1 MTEQAIWHPQTGITD
16 LDIAPEELSDSRI
29 PGVRAVWTQQQERL
43 KGSAQLSDFTEKMS
57 REWAIE
63 TGIIENLY
71 DIDRGVTQTLIESGF
86 HAELISHGAVNK
98 PQEYVV
104 NLLQDQKAALDGI
117 FDFVKGERNLS
128 TSYIKDM
135 HAAMLKSQE
144 TTDAF
149 DSQGRQ
155 VQVALIRGEWKKQPN
170 SPVRNGTLYAY
181 CPPEHTAA
189 EMDRLIAMHAEH
201 GKRQMPSEVQAAW
214 LHHRFSQIHPFQ
226 DGNGRIARAIA
237 SLVLIKDGLFPM
249 VVTRDDRHGYI
260 NSLEAADAGDLQPLV
275 DLIAQLQ
282 IRWFRKAS
290 AITETLLVSGEGRQ
304 AAIDTLHK
312 AAEGKG
318 AVRDASLE
326 KALELADAIESDLA
340 EQLEELR
347 LDVLNALQR
356 IAPDAKVSVTR
367 SDDESGYYYRAQ
379 IIRNAKEH
387 IGYFADISDTSA
399 YRSWVAMKMHWSKRH
414 GHLVFAVHGIG
425 KPFGGSLICAP
436 FLEFRDDDEDNE
448 ARFTFAPITDE
459 GFVFFHNEER
469 EKLLSRFAL
478 WRENIFKL
486 ALQELARGL

>member
-1 MTEQAIWHPQTGITD
+1 MIEQAIWNPQTGITD
-16 LDIAPEELSDSRI
+16 LGIAPEELSDSRM

-71 DIDRGVTQTLIESGF
+71 DIDRGVTQTLIENGF
-86 HAELISHGAVNK
+86 RAELIGHGAANK
-98 PQEYVV
+98 PRDYVI
-104 NLLQDQKAALDGI
+104 NLLQDQKATLDGI
-117 FDFVKGERNLS
+117 FDFVKGERPLS
-128 TSYIKDM
+128 TSYIKEM
-135 HAAMLKSQE
+135 HAAMLRSQK
-144 TTDAF
+144 TTEGV
-149 DSQGRQ
+149 DSQGKQ
-155 VQVALIRGEWKKQPN
+155 VEVPLIRGEWKTQPN
-170 SPVRNGTLYAY
+170 SPVRDGVTYTY
-181 CPPEHTAA
+181 CPPEQVAS
-189 EMDRLIAMHAEH
+189 EMERLIEIHAAHRE
-201 GKRQMPSEVQAAW
+201 QQVPVEVQAAW
-214 LHHRFSQIHPFQ
+214 LHHRFTQIHPFQ

-237 SLVLIKDGLFPM
+237 SLVLIKDGLFPL
-249 VVTRDDRHGYI
+249 VVTRDDRRDYI
-260 NSLEAADAGDLQPLV
+260 DSLEAADAGDLQPLV

-304 AAIDTLHK
+304 AAIDTLRK

-318 AVRDASLE
+318 AAHDASLE
-326 KALELADAIESDLA
+326 NVFELAGAIESDLE
-340 EQLEELR
+340 EQLEVLR

-356 IAPDAKVSVTR
+356 IAPDAKVSVVR
-367 SDDESGYYYRAQ
+367 SDEESDYYYRAQ

-387 IGYFADISDTSA
+387 IGYFADISDTSE
-399 YRSWVAMKMHWSKRH
+399 YRSWVAMKMHWSNRN

-436 FLEFRDDDEDNE
+436 FLEFRDRDEDNE
-448 ARFTFAPITDE
+448 ARFTFTPITDE

-469 EKLLSRFAL
+469 EKLLLRFAL

-486 ALQELARGL
+486 ALQELARDL